1 MKHKFEC
8 GIIGTSHD
16 SAGDSFLLGMKMRE
30 ESEARMRRLAIDAAS
45 APLLRRELRAAH
57 ETIVVLLKMQGARFS
72 FRTSFMP
79 ISIQTQRPISLFGV
93 TRREAVLPFLTRNE
107 AHF

>member
-30 ESEARMRRLAIDAAS
+30 ESDAKIRRLAIDAAS

-57 ETIVVLLKMQGARFS
+57 ETIVVLLKMQGGKVFIPDIAYADLNPDPKTNILVWRDEARGCI
-72 FRTSFMP
+72 T
-79 ISIQTQRPISLFGV
+79 ISYK
-93 TRREAVLPFLTRNE
+93 E
-107 AHF
+107 

>member
-57 ETIVVLLKMQGARFS
+57 ETIVVLLKMQGGKVFIPDIVYADLNPDPKTNILVWRDEARGGI
-72 FRTSFMP
+72 T
-79 ISIQTQRPISLFGV
+79 ISYK
-93 TRREAVLPFLTRNE
+93 E
-107 AHF
+107 